1 MSADPDRTNRGP
13 EFADPEPRASGRAAP
28 DAEPAF
34 VAPPV
39 LTDRLTAA
47 SAPQFEDPNP
57 EPELSPAGH
66 PAGELPDDE
75 RRERSA
81 AGKAIG
87 WLVALAV
94 LAILLGIFMPKERPT
109 FSEQRPDQTPAAPPS
124 ASPVTPANRATMS
137 TATTVAPVQPSQ
149 VPQPPPS
156 ITISPNALM
165 SSEEVGQAIRAA
177 GDTERAGRDQALGLM
192 IAFLRQPQF
201 QNPEDF
207 AVLKAHLS
215 TVGLSLIPGG
225 ATAGH
230 QEIIAAINRG
240 ATGEDA
246 AREIEAIGHQ
256 PALPAPVEQGLLA
269 VLASATTLPEIMD
282 GVDRVQADTGTR
294 LSPETIEV
302 IRRHA
307 EQAQQNRAN
316 APRR

>member
-1 MSADPDRTNRGP
+1 MSADPDRSNRGP
-13 EFADPEPRASGRAAP
+13 DFTDPEPHASGRSVP
-28 DAEPAF
+28 DFE
-34 VAPPV
+34 APPV
-39 LTDRLTAA
+39 LTDRRSAA
-47 SAPQFEDPNP
+47 SVPQFEDPRP
-57 EPELSPAGH
+57 EPEPSPAEH
-66 PAGELPDDE
+66 PAAELPDDE

-94 LAILLGIFMPKERPT
+94 LAILLGIYMPRERPT
-109 FSEQRPDQTPAAPPS
+109 FSEQRPNQVPAAPPI
-124 ASPVTPANRATMS
+124 ANPVTPPNRATVS
-137 TATTVAPVQPSQ
+137 TATPVAPVQPSQ
-149 VPQPPPS
+149 VPQPPPPV
-156 ITISPNALM
+156 TTNPNALM
-165 SSEEVGQAIRAA
+165 SSEEARQAILAA

-269 VLASATTLPEIMD
+269 VLASATTLPEIMN
-282 GVDRVQADTGTR
+282 GVDRVQADTGTQ

-307 EQAQQNRAN
+307 EQAEQSRGN